1 MLHVNGGTHGPTE
14 RAVYYERCLAA
25 IL

>member
-1 MLHVNGGTHGPTE
+1 MLNVNGGTHGPTE